1 MIISKYK
8 SLSASEER
16 NLLNII
22 ESDLIMTKTFAEN
35 FTIMETAKNALL
47 STHEL
52 MGLNS
57 QQMYQ
62 QAHKKVLNNAR
73 TEGIAER
80 FVLEKDF
87 DPRLV
92 SFDIFKEYAL
102 KQYDNKLKPEGSAAL
117 AFLNDPDYNSSF
129 DKSNDKKETKEKRN
143 SLEKRPP
150 VIVFYMVIVATVLM
164 PTQNAGRCLKLVKFF
179 LDIA

>member
-22 ESDLIMTKTFAEN
+22 ESDLVMTKKIAEN
-35 FTIMETAKNALL
+35 FTIIETANNALL

-57 QQMYQ
+57 RQMYQ
-62 QAHKKVLNNAR
+62 QVHKKVLNNSR

-92 SFDIFKEYAL
+92 TFDIFKEYAL
-102 KQYDNKLKPEGSAAL
+102 KQYD
-117 AFLNDPDYNSSF
+117 
-129 DKSNDKKETKEKRN
+129 
-143 SLEKRPP
+143 
-150 VIVFYMVIVATVLM
+150 
-164 PTQNAGRCLKLVKFF
+164 
-179 LDIA
+179 

>member
-1 MIISKYK
+1 
-8 SLSASEER
+8 
-16 NLLNII
+16 
-22 ESDLIMTKTFAEN
+22 
-35 FTIMETAKNALL
+35 
-47 STHEL
+47 

-57 QQMYQ
+57 RQMYQ

-87 DPRLV
+87 DSRSV
-92 SFDIFKEYAL
+92 TFDKFKEYAL
-102 KQYDNKLKPEGSAAL
+102 NQYDNMVKPEGSAAL

-129 DKSNDKKETKEKRN
+129 AGILIDKSNDKKEQKEKKRN
-143 SLEKRPP
+143 LLAKKKKRNMLAKRPQ
-150 VIVFYMVIVATVLM
+150 VIVFYMVTVATVLM
-164 PTQNAGRCLKLVKFF
+164 PTQNAGRCLKMVKFF